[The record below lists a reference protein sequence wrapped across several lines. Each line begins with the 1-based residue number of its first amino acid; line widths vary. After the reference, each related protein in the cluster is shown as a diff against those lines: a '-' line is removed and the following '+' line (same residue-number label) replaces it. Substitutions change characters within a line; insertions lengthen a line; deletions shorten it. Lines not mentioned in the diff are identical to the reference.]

1 MKKILSMFIML
12 LVVFSMLSVNV
23 EASQV
28 KYTKSLDNKFK
39 SLNKY
44 NYVTFEQTTNTIKV
58 KENIIIKVKNLYTFN
73 LKERTAEI
81 ISNTTSTIN
90 DIDVEYSVKVIKNL
104 DTGEIQSEEISGL
117 SEYGLSSDMF
127 AEDISKYIEVGKYNT
142 MYDVYKNFLGG
153 NNILNKKGTTKGKYQ
168 VYKINNNDNDIKV
181 ITQITLDTKN
191 YKPVKIN
198 TNISKVNI
206 KDEITKFKFSVV
218 E

>member
-1 MKKILSMFIML
+1 MKKILSMFVML

-44 NYVTFEQTTNTIKV
+44 NYVTFEQMTNTIKV
-58 KENIIIKVKNLYTFN
+58 KENVIVKVKNVYTFN
-73 LKERTAEI
+73 LKERYAEI
-81 ISNTTSTIN
+81 ISTTTSTIN
-90 DIDVEYSVKVIKNL
+90 DIDVEYSFKVIKNL
-104 DTGEIQSEEISGL
+104 DTGEIKSEDISGL
-117 SEYGLSSDMF
+117 KEYGLSADLF
-127 AEDISKYIEVGKYNT
+127 AEDTAKYIETGKYNT
-142 MYDVYKNFLGG
+142 MYDVYKNFLG
-153 NNILNKKGTTKGKYQ
+153 INKITNKNGTTKGKYQ
-168 VYKINNNDNDIKV
+168 VYKLSNKDDIKV
-181 ITQITLDTKN
+181 NVQITLDTTN

-198 TNISKVNI
+198 TNIPKLNI

>member
-1 MKKILSMFIML
+1 MKKILSMFVML

-58 KENIIIKVKNLYTFN
+58 KENVIVKVKNVYTFN
-73 LKERTAEI
+73 LKERYAEI
-81 ISNTTSTIN
+81 ISTTTSTIN
-90 DIDVEYSVKVIKNL
+90 DIDVEYSFKVIKNL
-104 DTGEIQSEEISGL
+104 DTGEIKSEDISGL
-117 SEYGLSSDMF
+117 KEYGLSADLF
-127 AEDISKYIEVGKYNT
+127 AEDTAKYIETGKYNT
-142 MYDVYKNFLGG
+142 MYDVYKNFLG
-153 NNILNKKGTTKGKYQ
+153 INKITNKNGTTKGKYQ
-168 VYKINNNDNDIKV
+168 VYKLSNKDDIKV
-181 ITQITLDTKN
+181 NVQITLDTTN

-198 TNISKVNI
+198 TNIPKLNI